1 YVEFYNITRWS
12 EVEGITWSTG
22 SVSISTPNGIYLTR
36 SKTIYRFDND
46 EFVDMG
52 HLLHVIKQFIMLD
65 NDMYAIYPGSYLQRI
80 FIDGDKLKAFEYDV
94 IPDHKIAVPAKYVNC
109 Q

>member
-1 YVEFYNITRWS
+1 MKNLR
-12 EVEGITWSTG
+12 
-22 SVSISTPNGIYLTR
+22 
-36 SKTIYRFDND
+36 
-46 EFVDMG
+46 
-52 HLLHVIKQFIMLD
+52 
-65 NDMYAIYPGSYLQRI
+65 YPGSYLQRI